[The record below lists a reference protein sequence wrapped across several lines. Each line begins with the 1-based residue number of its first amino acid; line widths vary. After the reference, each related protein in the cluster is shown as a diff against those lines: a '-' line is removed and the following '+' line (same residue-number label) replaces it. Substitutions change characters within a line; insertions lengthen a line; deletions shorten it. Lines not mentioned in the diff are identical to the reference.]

1 MAVMRYTS
9 QANQPEMPPTEQA
22 RLHVLMLC
30 VTRFVVEKHGG
41 AMETDPATHT
51 AYIRIPASQ
60 KAACFQELGEVLAHM
75 PRELIP
81 CKQAPGP

>member
-1 MAVMRYTS
+1 MMKYKNHS
-9 QANQPEMPPTEQA
+9 NKPEMSPTEQA

-51 AYIRIPASQ
+51 AYIRIPASK
-60 KAACFQELGEVLAHM
+60 KAACFQELGKALAHM
-75 PRELIP
+75 PRDLTP
-81 CKQAPGP
+81 CKEAPMP

>member
-1 MAVMRYTS
+1 MMKYKNHS
-9 QANQPEMPPTEQA
+9 NKPEMSPTEQA

-51 AYIRIPASQ
+51 AYIRIPASK
-60 KAACFQELGEVLAHM
+60 KAVCFQELGEVLGHM
-75 PRELIP
+75 PRDLTP
-81 CKQAPGP
+81 CKEAPTP

>member
-1 MAVMRYTS
+1 MMS
-9 QANQPEMPPTEQA
+9 CKSHPGNPEMSPTEQA

-51 AYIRIPASQ
+51 AFIRIPAS
-60 KAACFQELGEVLAHM
+60 KKSACFEELGEVLAHM
-75 PRELIP
+75 PRELTA
-81 CKQAPGP
+81 CKEAPGP

>member
-1 MAVMRYTS
+1 MPGMRYAS
-9 QANQPEMPPTEQA
+9 QPNQPEMSPTEQA

-60 KAACFQELGEVLAHM
+60 KAACFEELGEVLAHM
-75 PRELIP
+75 PRELTP
-81 CKQAPGP
+81 CKEAPGP

>member
-1 MAVMRYTS
+1 MKYKNHS
-9 QANQPEMPPTEQA
+9 NKPEMSPTEQA

-51 AYIRIPASQ
+51 AYIRIPASK
-60 KAACFQELGEVLAHM
+60 KAVCFQELGEVLAHL
-75 PRELIP
+75 PRDLTP
-81 CKQAPGP
+81 CKEAPGP

>member
-1 MAVMRYTS
+1 MMRYTS
-9 QANQPEMPPTEQA
+9 HSDKPEMSLTEQA

-51 AYIRIPASQ
+51 AYIRIPAS
-60 KAACFQELGEVLAHM
+60 KKSACFEELGEVLAHM
-75 PRELIP
+75 PRGLTP
-81 CKQAPGP
+81 CKEAPRP

>member
-1 MAVMRYTS
+1 MKYKNHS
-9 QANQPEMPPTEQA
+9 NKPEMSPTEQA

-51 AYIRIPASQ
+51 AYIRIPASK
-60 KAACFQELGEVLAHM
+60 KAVCFQELGEVLAHM
-75 PRELIP
+75 PRDLTP
-81 CKQAPGP
+81 CKEAPTP